1 MFGNPHPAQ
10 GMSSAS
16 ASVMTQLPKPA
27 QAATPQMS
35 MDEAIT
41 LVKNRQ
47 KEKEINF
54 EDDIQGLED
63 LPMFAEAEKRAIL
76 KPTLALANDFPVDK
90 AGQKV
95 LALGFYNSLMSWLT
109 QAKPGVSKMAMNRL
123 KSKNKFSFK
132 MAAWK
137 LLVFKS
143 HYLAR
148 GVSANNKSQDKA
160 KLAQRGELLL
170 DSRFTIEYH
179 ETFNARCSTIKEA
192 LKVSD
197 IVHLI
202 VFEMTKGLT

>member
-179 ETFNARCSTIKEA
+179 ETFNARCSTIMEA